1 MGDVPIGTVGRV
13 LVRIRGGEAPG
24 EVSVALHG
32 MRDTCIAYAD
42 EEIAVGQ
49 DVLVVGS
56 RGGRRVEVVP
66 WHIAQPHW
74 PDDSERRT

>member
-1 MGDVPIGTVGRV
+1 MAEIPIGTVGRV
-13 LVRIRGGEAPG
+13 VVRIRGGEAPG

-32 MRDTCIAYAD
+32 IRETCIAYAD
-42 EEIAVGQ
+42 DEVAVGQ

-56 RGGRRVEVVP
+56 RGGRRVDVVP

-74 PDDSERRT
+74 TDDSERRT